1 MLVHFYTRPGCHLCD
16 DARMM
21 LKLVQEDVPFQ
32 IEEHNI
38 EEDDQLHEKYMLMIP
53 VVEYQGEI
61 IQYGNVDYVTL
72 MEALEN

>member
-1 MLVHFYTRPGCHLCD
+1 MCD